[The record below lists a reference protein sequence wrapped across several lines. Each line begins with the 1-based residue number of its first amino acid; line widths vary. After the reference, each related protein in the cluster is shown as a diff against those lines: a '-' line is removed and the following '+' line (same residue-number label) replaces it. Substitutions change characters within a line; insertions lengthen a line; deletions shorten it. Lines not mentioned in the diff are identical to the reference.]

1 MSVSYK
7 LQDDNDDDDDE
18 DGTMVVI
25 TTMMRTIL
33 KTIGSLNN
41 DVKGKE
47 NANRLNRLSIS
58 KTTTLLVDHITLVS
72 PFLKDVNKRQRFFIL
87 IYHFGGTRSK
97 GFAMLRNVP
106 KMLFWE

>member
-7 LQDDNDDDDDE
+7 LQDDNDDDDDDE

-47 NANRLNRLSIS
+47 NANRLNRLRLG
-58 KTTTLLVDHITLVS
+58 KQHLCT
-72 PFLKDVNKRQRFFIL
+72 
-87 IYHFGGTRSK
+87 
-97 GFAMLRNVP
+97 
-106 KMLFWE
+106 